1 MKKLLFSVLLIS
13 SLTYAQTEKKVGDF
27 HKVTTFD
34 QITVELIAS
43 EENKV
48 ELSGTNSEE
57 IEVVN
62 NNGELK
68 IRMPLTKLLK
78 GNQVKAKVYYTDLD
92 AVEANEGS
100 QISNEASIKSTNFDI
115 IAKEGAKIDI
125 SLDVA
130 KATVKITSGGIVK
143 TAGIAKNQD
152 VVISAG
158 AIYEGK
164 DLTTEQ
170 TSISINAGGEAAVF
184 ATQLV
189 DAKARAGGEI
199 MIYGNPTQVNKK
211 TFAGGRIKIIKN

>member
-27 HKVTTFD
+27 HKVTAFD

-43 EENKV
+43 EENRV
-48 ELSGTNSEE
+48 ELSGINSEE

-68 IRMPLTKLLK
+68 LRMPLTKLLK

-100 QISNEASIKSTNFDI
+100 QISNEASIQSTNFDI

-143 TAGIAKNQD
+143 TAGTAKNQD
-152 VVISAG
+152 VVVSAG

-164 DLTTEQ
+164 DLVTEQ

>member
-13 SLTYAQTEKKVGDF
+13 SLTYSQTEKKVGDF
-27 HKVTTFD
+27 HKVTAFD

-43 EENKV
+43 EENRV
-48 ELSGTNSEE
+48 ELTGTNSEE

-68 IRMPLTKLLK
+68 LRMPLTKLLK

-100 QISNEASIKSTNFDI
+100 QISNEASIQSTNFDI

-143 TAGIAKNQD
+143 TAGTAKNQD
-152 VVISAG
+152 VVVSAG

-164 DLTTEQ
+164 DLATEQ

>member
-1 MKKLLFSVLLIS
+1 
-13 SLTYAQTEKKVGDF
+13 LTYAQTEKKVGDF

-57 IEVVN
+57 IEIVN

-68 IRMPLTKLLK
+68 LRMPLTKLLK

-115 IAKEGAKIDI
+115 IAKEGAKINI

>member
-27 HKVTTFD
+27 HKVTAFD

-43 EENKV
+43 EENRV

-68 IRMPLTKLLK
+68 LRMPLTKLLK

-100 QISNEASIKSTNFDI
+100 QISNEASIQSTNFDI

-130 KATVKITSGGIVK
+130 KVTVKIISGGIVK
-143 TAGIAKNQD
+143 TAGTAKNQD
-152 VVISAG
+152 VVVSAG

-164 DLTTEQ
+164 DLVTEQ